1 MDNRPPP
8 SAPDGPSQRAGSTRA
23 LAIGAA
29 ALTVALV
36 VSLGLVFVSSQATD
50 QVAENAAN
58 LHWTNSMLGGAG
70 LARAASAQ
78 AVFFGVDEQIGV
90 ASAGAARR
98 ALAEARSTL
107 QPIAA
112 NPSVPLLGSAGD
124 ETIELNL
131 SRFVGAA
138 QSVID
143 LLEANRVEAAAD
155 AHQLE
160 LEPAF
165 AALQADL
172 LQRQALIEMR
182 IEDSETLAG
191 RISVA
196 TQFLV
201 TLLIPVAALLLYRRI
216 VGRQV
221 REAGLV
227 MEARLRAEQELNRA
241 KDEFIAGISHE
252 FRTPLT
258 SIFGFSEVLIDSGMI
273 DPESSMELIGLIN
286 SESAELSRMVE
297 DLLTA
302 ARLES
307 EALTIS
313 TTTVDPAEIVESVL
327 GPWRRSGHDILVDL
341 APAAVIADPLR
352 LRQILRNL
360 ISNAVKHGGRHVAV
374 VGLLVQDGYAWSI
387 VDDGPGVSDEI
398 AGRLFERYIHDG
410 RRALLAGSVGLGLNI
425 ARSLAE
431 AMGGSLEYSRN
442 DGATW
447 FTLVSPI
454 AETSDRAAEA
464 VDVGVA

>member
-1 MDNRPPP
+1 
-8 SAPDGPSQRAGSTRA
+8 
-23 LAIGAA
+23 
-29 ALTVALV
+29 
-36 VSLGLVFVSSQATD
+36 
-50 QVAENAAN
+50 
-58 LHWTNSMLGGAG
+58 
-70 LARAASAQ
+70 
-78 AVFFGVDEQIGV
+78 
-90 ASAGAARR
+90 
-98 ALAEARSTL
+98 
-107 QPIAA
+107 
-112 NPSVPLLGSAGD
+112 LLGEVGD
-124 ETIELNL
+124 EAIELSL
-131 SRFVGAA
+131 SQFVVAA
-138 QSVID
+138 QTVID
-143 LLEANRVEAAAD
+143 LLEADRVEAAAD
-155 AHQLE
+155 SHQLE
-160 LEPAF
+160 VEPAF

-172 LQRQALIEMR
+172 LQRQTLIENR
-182 IEDSETLAG
+182 IEETETMAG

-216 VGRQV
+216 AKRQV

-258 SIFGFSEVLIDSGMI
+258 SIFGFSEVLIDSGLV
-273 DPESSMELIGLIN
+273 DPDSSMELIGLIN

-302 ARLES
+302 ARLEA

-313 TTTVDPAEIVESVL
+313 TATVDPADIVDSVIA
-327 GPWRRSGHDILVDL
+327 PWRRSGTDIVVDL
-341 APAAVIADPLR
+341 APAAVAADPLR

-360 ISNAVKHGGRHVAV
+360 ISNAFKHGGRHVAV
-374 VGLLVQDGYAWSI
+374 VGLHVQGGYAWSV
-387 VDDGPGVSDEI
+387 VDDGPGVPDEI

-442 DGATW
+442 DATTW
-447 FTLVSPI
+447 FTLVSPL
-454 AETSDRAAEA
+454 AETSDRAIDAA
-464 VDVGVA
+464 RLGVS